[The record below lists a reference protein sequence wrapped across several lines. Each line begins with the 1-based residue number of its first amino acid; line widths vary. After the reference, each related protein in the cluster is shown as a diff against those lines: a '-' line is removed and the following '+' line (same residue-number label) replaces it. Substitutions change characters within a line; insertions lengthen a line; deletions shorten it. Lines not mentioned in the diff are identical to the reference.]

1 MFKKLRT
8 VIYHVNDLS
17 TAKEW
22 YIKATGIEPYFDE
35 PFYIGFDINGY
46 ELGLDP
52 DSATIVAGNQTISY
66 WQVDDVAKTI
76 DHLLSLKG
84 ILIQPKTNVG
94 GDINVAIVSDP
105 FGNHIGLI
113 EGA

>member
-8 VIYHVNDLS
+8 VIYSAKDLQA
-17 TAKEW
+17 AKNW
-22 YIKATGIEPYFDE
+22 YIEATGIQPYFDQ
-35 PFYIGFDINGY
+35 PFYVGFDINGF

-52 DSATIVAGNQTISY
+52 NAAGGSGNQTVSY
-66 WQVDDVAKTI
+66 WAVDDTEAASQK
-76 DHLLSLKG
+76 LAG
-84 ILIQPKTNVG
+84 IGATLIQPRTNVG
-94 GDINVAIVSDP
+94 GEIHVAIVSDP

>member
-8 VIYHVNDLS
+8 VIYKTADLN
-17 TAKEW
+17 AAREW
-22 YIKATGIEPYFDE
+22 YIKVTGIQPYFDQ

-52 DSATIVAGNQTISY
+52 DMSNITPGNQAVSY
-66 WQVDDVAKTI
+66 WAVDKIEDAI
-76 DHLLSLKG
+76 SQLSANG
-84 ILIQPKTNVG
+84 AIIIQPKTNVG
-94 GDINVAIVSDP
+94 GEIQVAVIKDP